1 MSISCLDDPQIPLVT
16 YSGAP
21 MSLPL
26 GDMNLTRDLIPHS
39 HTGSHHGACVVRLT
53 YRDSTRDSPLHSYN
67 ALAHTKAHAH
77 TERDLLQQIWAPQK
91 LLENKYS
98 LVFSCDKYS

>member
-21 MSLPL
+21 ISLPL

-53 YRDSTRDSPLHSYN
+53 YRDSNRDSPLHSYN
-67 ALAHTKAHAH
+67 ALAHTKAH
-77 TERDLLQQIWAPQK
+77 TQRDLLQQICAPQK
-91 LLENKYS
+91 LLENKS
-98 LVFSCDKYS
+98 SFVFS